1 MVQDLKILIPQL
13 QTSNDPSVTL
23 MRRHLKKRRVCC
35 QSKQN
40 GAKRFYE
47 IGPGDFSL
55 NNTQGLF
62 VPTKAFSLLRHSHSK
77 LQQFKRLFRMTR
89 IVLANIPTILQ

>member
-23 MRRHLKKRRVCC
+23 MRRHLKKRCVCC

-40 GAKRFYE
+40 GAKRFSE